1 MPNREEPRDGKGGKP
16 PLPKSSGERFS
27 SMPIA
32 LPVALLM
39 AAILLVIVLAGMWG
53 LR

>member
-1 MPNREEPRDGKGGKP
+1 MPNYKEPGSGKDGKP
-16 PLPKSSGERFS
+16 PRPKSSGERFS
-27 SMPIA
+27 SIPIA

-39 AAILLVIVLAGMWG
+39 AAILLVIIMAGMWG